1 MRVIFS
7 VYINFEVNDFETNA
21 DLNKNIKNTDK
32 FNFHY
37 NFLKNRQVEYSKK
50 IKTKYILFEN
60 DSMWKDY
67 KKNFNEKFPFISN
80 YNIVNF
86 YKI

>member
-37 NFLKNRQVEYSKK
+37 NFLKNRQVQYSKK

-86 YKI
+86 Y

>member
-7 VYINFEVNDFETNA
+7 VYINFKVNDFETNA

-32 FNFHY
+32 FNSHY

-60 DSMWKDY
+60 D
-67 KKNFNEKFPFISN
+67 IS
-80 YNIVNF
+80 
-86 YKI
+86 

>member
-7 VYINFEVNDFETNA
+7 VYINFEVNDFERNA
-21 DLNKNIKNTDK
+21 DLDKNIKNTDK
-32 FNFHY
+32 FNSHY

-60 DSMWKDY
+60 DNMWKDY
-67 KKNFNEKFPFISN
+67 KKNFNEKFPFI
-80 YNIVNF
+80 F
-86 YKI
+86 

>member
-7 VYINFEVNDFETNA
+7 VYINFEANDFETNA

-32 FNFHY
+32 FNSHY

-60 DSMWKDY
+60 MS
-67 KKNFNEKFPFISN
+67 FNGTIS
-80 YNIVNF
+80 VQ
-86 YKI
+86 